1 MGGFLFAWTRQQ
13 TQKEYFMR
21 KLLFVG
27 VALAALGA
35 AMPAYAQTSNDSDAV
50 AGATVG
56 GATGG
61 TIGFFLGGP
70 IGAIVGGWA
79 GAVIGGEAAVSEA
92 SIRYAGENPVD
103 VVYLNADL
111 SVGAAFGDDVKVYP
125 IEGDEQY
132 GYIYANN
139 RVYIV
144 DLESRTIVQSPGFL
158 ISNDA
163 VAYVEA
169 NPTTSITV
177 DGDLAAGFQLGAD
190 VELAEVPDHSSYRY
204 VYLNGRPALVDSS
217 SRTVVWIR
225 S

>member
-1 MGGFLFAWTRQQ
+1 
-13 TQKEYFMR
+13 MR
-21 KLLFVG
+21 NLLMIG

-35 AMPAYAQTSNDSDAV
+35 AMPAYAQTSNDSKAV

-61 TIGFFLGGP
+61 TIGFLLGGP

-103 VVYLNADL
+103 VIYLEGDL
-111 SVGAAFGDDVKVYP
+111 AVGSAFADDVTVYP
-125 IEGDEQY
+125 IAGDDQY

-144 DLESRTIVQSPGFL
+144 DLESRAIVQSPGFL
-158 ISNDA
+158 ISQDA

-169 NPTTSITV
+169 NPTTSITI
-177 DGDLAAGFQLGAD
+177 DGDIAAGFQFDGD
-190 VELAEVPDHSSYRY
+190 VALAEIPDHGSYRY
-204 VYLNGRPALVDSS
+204 VYVNGRPALVDFG
-217 SRTVVWIR
+217 SRTVIWVR